1 MLFKFNVYLDALLH
15 DGERGIEPA
24 DIHAS
29 ALNQGA
35 RVQLRGADL
44 GGGRRAVHQR
54 NVVQGTSVGLKNIQ
68 FFCFHLKH

>member
-35 RVQLRGADL
+35 RVQLGGADL

-54 NVVQGTSVGLKNIQ
+54 NVVQGTSVGLKNN
-68 FFCFHLKH
+68 FFFAFT